1 MAYLLSNTF
10 TKNYWNPTNC
20 SNYRWWLGGILFWD
34 TVYIHFWWLL
44 PPNGIVPGA
53 KFTLRPSHPLSYIG
67 SVTARHSSSGRQPN
81 FAAWDKENCWEW
93 RAVFLHTY
101 IRRGGHHVLLPC
113 HIF

>member
-53 KFTLRPSHPLSYIG
+53 KFTLRPSHSLSYIG

-81 FAAWDKENCWEW
+81 CGVGQGKLLRMA
-93 RAVFLHTY
+93 RRFLHTY
-101 IRRGGHHVLLPC
+101 IRRGGYNVVLPC